1 MTIDFLSVK
10 TSIDDG
16 LFWLE
21 RMFGWFDLVVLQ
33 KVFYL
38 LSINLLVIGTIEFFK
53 NRKKRKKFHG
63 MSALEKTVKTV
74 DLALDPEQKGEE
86 IGHLLISI
94 KKGVK
99 VMLDYLKSMSK
110 TQWISLIIM
119 IISIVMGII
128 CATVPAVGQY
138 EEIIYT
144 VGSTFF
150 GSAFVGTFA
159 KGKSMATIAVNG
171 EISNTRLQIK
181 NYKTKLKELETTYAD
196 VIKLSADIDAYGG
209 TMTTDQQI
217 RYNTYVKQKETV
229 TTKLNTAVSQLEAEK
244 AKKKSDNTLTLTK

>member
-74 DLALDPEQKGEE
+74 DLALDPELKGEE
-86 IGHLLISI
+86 IGHLLLVI
-94 KKGVK
+94 KKGGK
-99 VMLDYLKSMSK
+99 SMLDYLKSMSK
-110 TQWISLIIM
+110 AQWISIAVM
-119 IISIVMGII
+119 IVSIVLGII
-128 CATVPAVGQY
+128 CVTVPAVGQY

-150 GSAFVGTFA
+150 GSAFVGAFA
-159 KGKSMATIAVNG
+159 KGKSAATST
-171 EISNTRLQIK
+171 ISSHKSTIK
-181 NYKTKLKELETTYAD
+181 TLKKKLSELNVKYAD
-196 VIKLSADIDAYGG
+196 IIELSENIKSYGG
-209 TMTTDQQI
+209 TMTTEESTKYST
-217 RYNTYVKQKETV
+217 YNTQKNSIET
-229 TTKLNTAVSQLEAEK
+229 KIKAEENKIAAEK
-244 AKKKSDNTLTLTK
+244 AAKQSSTISTTTTKK